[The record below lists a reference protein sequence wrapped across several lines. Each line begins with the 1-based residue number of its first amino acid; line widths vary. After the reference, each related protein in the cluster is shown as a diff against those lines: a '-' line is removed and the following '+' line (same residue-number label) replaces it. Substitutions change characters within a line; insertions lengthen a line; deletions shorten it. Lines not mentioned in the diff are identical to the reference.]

1 MLVFYRFKAFRPE
14 RDHWGLVFYRRLGAF
29 RFERDLQGCSFPI
42 VSMLS
47 VLSGISGG
55 ARFLWFHTFRS
66 AGDLWGCPF
75 SIVIIMI
82 SVLSGISGICQP
94 RYA

>member
-1 MLVFYRFKAFRPE
+1 MVSKFPVLSGISGCARFLWSLGVLVFYRFKAFRPE

-42 VSMLS
+42 VSILS

-55 ARFLWFHTFRS
+55 GRFLWFQSF
-66 AGDLWGCPF
+66 LF
-75 SIVIIMI
+75 
-82 SVLSGISGICQP
+82 
-94 RYA
+94 